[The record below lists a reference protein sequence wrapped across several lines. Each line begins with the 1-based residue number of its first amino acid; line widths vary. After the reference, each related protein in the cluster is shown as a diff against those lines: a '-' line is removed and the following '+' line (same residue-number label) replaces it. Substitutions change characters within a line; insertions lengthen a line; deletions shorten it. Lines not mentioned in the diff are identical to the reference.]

1 LVVIQEIVGVNRH
14 IKSVCD
20 GYTHDG
26 YLAIAPALFDRYQK
40 NVDLGYSPDDIAKGR
55 ELKAKAQTDAALKDI
70 AAAREAAAHAGNVSV
85 IGYKVGT
92 VPGFGD

>member
-1 LVVIQEIVGVNRH
+1 M
-14 IKSVCD
+14 CD

-40 NVDLGYSPDDIAKGR
+40 NVELGYSPDDIAKER
-55 ELKAKAQTDAALKDI
+55 ELKVKAQTGAALKDI
-70 AAAREAAAHAGNVSV
+70 AAARDAATHVGNVGV
-85 IGYKVGT
+85 IGYKVGR

>member
-1 LVVIQEIVGVNRH
+1 MVIQEIFGVNRH

-20 GYTHDG
+20 GYARDG

-40 NVDLGYSPDDIAKGR
+40 NVDLGSSPDDIAKGR

-70 AAAREAAAHAGNVSV
+70 AAARDAAAHAGNVGV